1 MKVLNEAIVTPII
14 FMYPEFAQF
23 DFIEEAS
30 EDISL
35 WEIFDEI
42 FSAGLPW
49 DQNGFYSDKNDIQ
62 FYVVVRN
69 QNSFFNPL
77 EKWDKKSFEI
87 TRKLGL

>member
-1 MKVLNEAIVTPII
+1 MKVLAGALVTPII

-42 FSAGLPW
+42 FSQGLPW
-49 DQNGFYSDKNDIQ
+49 DQEGFYADKEDIQ
-62 FYVVVRN
+62 FYVVVR
-69 QNSFFNPL
+69 P
-77 EKWDKKSFEI
+77 
-87 TRKLGL
+87 

>member
-69 QNSFFNPL
+69 QNSFL
-77 EKWDKKSFEI
+77 
-87 TRKLGL
+87 TL